1 MQVDRESLIAD
12 VMWRGAVGEAPT
24 AEAAVVAVLDALA
37 GLLPPHDAELLAAS
51 LPPDLAGALAP
62 ADHEPPADPGV
73 LFERVAAAEHVSA
86 GLAVEH
92 ARAACEA
99 LAAAF
104 DAEQRIL
111 LARRLPHAWAE
122 LFAPPPR
129 APAAEMAAGAM
140 PGHGRTLATGRPGS
154 ERPLAEEGP
163 PAAQS
168 GSVADENPHAETKL
182 SSAPGPFVERPLAT
196 SRTGS
201 DDSLA
206 EVRGQRHGR

>member
-1 MQVDRESLIAD
+1 MQVNRESLIAD

-62 ADHEPPADPGV
+62 ADHEPAADPGV
-73 LFERVAAAEHVSA
+73 LFESVASAEHVSA

-104 DAEQRIL
+104 DPEQRIL
-111 LARRLPHAWAE
+111 LARRLPPAWAE

-129 APAAEMAAGAM
+129 APAAELALGTV
-140 PGHGRTLATGRPGS
+140 PGYGRTVATGRTGS
-154 ERPLAEEGP
+154 DRPVAETRP
-163 PAAQS
+163 PATQA
-168 GSVADENPHAETKL
+168 GSVGEENPHEDTKL
-182 SSAPGPFVERPLAT
+182 SSATGPFIDRPLAT
-196 SRTGS
+196 AHTGS
-201 DDSLA
+201 DEPLSEARD
-206 EVRGQRHGR
+206 QRSGR